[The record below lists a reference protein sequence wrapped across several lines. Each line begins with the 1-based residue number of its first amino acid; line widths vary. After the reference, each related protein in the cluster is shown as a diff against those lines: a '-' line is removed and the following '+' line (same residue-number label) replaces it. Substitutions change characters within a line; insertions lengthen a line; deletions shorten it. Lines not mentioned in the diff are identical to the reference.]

1 MAYKHELIARI
12 KDFNKWPAFDRPDFL
27 QELNTVGDDAFS
39 KGTVEGYLASILI
52 YHQITE
58 EMIKLLLECCDFLI
72 QVAIFPAEIQFK
84 RNGRRMFGQ
93 ILDNLEKSVSFEKK
107 EEYISKC
114 KELNEIRIRMVHRLT
129 RKSSLQNIKDQ
140 SSRIK
145 GIFDNIY
152 CLFEEIHDDFKVSFN
167 RYKKDIDWDE
177 WTEE

>member
-129 RKSSLQNIKDQ
+129 RKSSLQDIKNQ
-140 SSRIK
+140 SSQIK
-145 GIFDNIY
+145 QIVTTQVPKRPV
-152 CLFEEIHDDFKVSFN
+152 KVDHG
-167 RYKKDIDWDE
+167 RQP
-177 WTEE
+177 

>member
-1 MAYKHELIARI
+1 MTYKHELIARI

-27 QELNTVGDDAFS
+27 IELNGVGNEAFS

-72 QVAIFPAEIQFK
+72 QVAIFPAEIQFR
-84 RNGRRMFGQ
+84 RNRRRMFGQ
-93 ILDNLEKSVSFEKK
+93 VLDDLERSVSFNEK
-107 EEYISKC
+107 EEFINQC
-114 KELNEIRIRMVHRLT
+114 KELNAIRIRMVHRLT

-145 GIFDNIY
+145 GIFDTIY
-152 CLFEEIHDDFKVSFN
+152 CLYNEIYDDFSVLFQS
-167 RYKKDIDWDE
+167 YKKTMIGM
-177 WTEE
+177 TG